1 MQHRPMPSPTP
12 LPSLASFDDEFEGT
26 TQVGPERNFQPTR
39 LYGLY
44 AGLLIAS
51 VILAATS
58 VMSTTPQFWSLVQAL
73 ASSPTDS
80 QTRVSTVTPDLFTE
94 MDVLKRELSE
104 LRELQQ
110 QISAR
115 VANLHLDQQELR
127 PSLIKT
133 GSWYSEPNVLQQG
146 LAPKPR
152 VVHHPRAV
160 SARPRPALEQANAES
175 SQGNES
181 SSSIASQTTT
191 SDILQSKEPRSIK
204 PW

>member
-133 GSWYSEPNVLQQG
+133 GSWYSEPNVLQ
-146 LAPKPR
+146 
-152 VVHHPRAV
+152 
-160 SARPRPALEQANAES
+160 PRPALEQANAES